1 MKYLQFF
8 VWAWIAI
15 SGPQADQQ
23 LYACKNARVSLFS
36 SAPIEDIAA
45 TSSTGASVFNAA
57 TGDLAFSVNIASFQ
71 FKKSLM
77 QEHFNSE
84 YLESD
89 KFPKAAFK
97 GKIQQHINT
106 AQNGTYPVSAVGELE
121 VHGIKQNRT
130 LQGNIT
136 VNNGTIN
143 MTSEFIVKC
152 VDHNIEIPK
161 IVFHNIAESIQI
173 KVAATY
179 TTLSPAK

>member
-1 MKYLQFF
+1 M
-8 VWAWIAI
+8 
-15 SGPQADQQ
+15 SNPQADQQ

-45 TSSTGASVFNAA
+45 TSTTGTSAFNAA
-57 TGDLAFSVNIASFQ
+57 NGDFAFSVNIVSFQ

-77 QEHFNSE
+77 QDHFNSE

-89 KFPKAAFK
+89 KFPKAIFK

-106 AQNGTYPVSAVGELE
+106 AQNGTYPVTAVGELD
-121 VHGIKQNRT
+121 VHGVKQNRT
-130 LQGNIT
+130 LQGSIT
-136 VNNGTIN
+136 VNNGAVSVA
-143 MTSEFIVKC
+143 SEFMVKC
-152 VDHNIEIPK
+152 ADHNIQIPK

-179 TTLSPAK
+179 AAVLPAK

>member
-1 MKYLQFF
+1 MKYLQFL
-8 VWAWIAI
+8 VLGWIAM
-15 SGPQADQQ
+15 SNPQTDQQ

-45 TSSTGASVFNAA
+45 TSATGTSVFNAA

-89 KFPKAAFK
+89 KSPRAIFK
-97 GKIQQHINT
+97 GKIQQQINT
-106 AQNGTYPVSAVGELE
+106 TQNGTYPVTAVGELD
-121 VHGIKQNRT
+121 VHGVKQNRT
-130 LQGNIT
+130 LQGTIT
-136 VNNGTIN
+136 VNNGTVA
-143 MTSEFIVKC
+143 MASEFMVKC
-152 VDHNIEIPK
+152 ADHNIQIPK
-161 IVFHNIAESIQI
+161 IVFHNIAENIQI

-179 TTLSPAK
+179 TAISPAK